1 MRHEWEN
8 YAEAPQGSEN
18 FAVFG
23 ATEDQGPSIAP
34 KYEDPLLKPNHTC
47 EDLHP
52 SPFHTL
58 RDLSFMRLELR
69 AYRA

>member
-8 YAEAPQGSEN
+8 YAAPPPESEN
-18 FAVFG
+18 VAVFG
-23 ATEDQGPSIAP
+23 ATEAQGPSIAP
-34 KYEDPLLKPNHTC
+34 KYEDPLLKPNRTC
-47 EDLHP
+47 EDLDP

-58 RDLSFMRLELR
+58 RDLNFVRLELR